1 MKKKLLIA
9 FCTFAILGVSTPTY
23 AGGVTGV
30 EVQKDDSEKYGVISD
45 FDYDIEGNS
54 VKLHG
59 YDGKCKILEILML
72 NQLFFK
78 KELLKYMMLFLIPV
92 MFKKYFF
99 LKV

>member
-1 MKKKLLIA
+1 MMA
-9 FCTFAILGVSTPTY
+9 
-23 AGGVTGV
+23 
-30 EVQKDDSEKYGVISD
+30 
-45 FDYDIEGNS
+45 S
-54 VKLHG
+54 VKFWKFFHHT
-59 YDGKCKILEILML
+59 ILMEQTMQQIYQISRLELEVLML